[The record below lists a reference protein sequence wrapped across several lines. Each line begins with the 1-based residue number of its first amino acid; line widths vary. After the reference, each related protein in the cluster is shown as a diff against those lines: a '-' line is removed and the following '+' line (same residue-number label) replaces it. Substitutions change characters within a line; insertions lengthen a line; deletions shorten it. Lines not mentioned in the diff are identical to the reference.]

1 VTTPDDRARDRDR
14 DAAIEQVEAALK
26 SGRIVQA
33 DHDMRIEQLK
43 HAQTATEV
51 RMLVQDL
58 APAPPVP
65 YGPPS
70 PGASPSY
77 PTLADVRAMTADGT
91 KVSKKV
97 FVLPLIAVVIFVV
110 GLIGGIVAL
119 TNALGDGGGGIG
131 GIGGGDA
138 APADVLSEQGYADL
152 LDAIEAE
159 TGGTVAF
166 SAVLYPTYAVVE
178 LPVDATTNRE
188 GYWYWDGH
196 ELSDN
201 DTKSTSSFARMDL
214 STVDPAV
221 IVDLVERV
229 QRNVE
234 DPTSYYAIV
243 RAPDDDRAVV
253 WAYASNEYSET
264 AYLGARRDGT
274 VTYDSTEH

>member
-1 VTTPDDRARDRDR
+1 MSTPDDRARDRDR

-58 APAPPVP
+58 APTPPVP

-70 PGASPSY
+70 PGAPPSY

-97 FVLPLIAVVIFVV
+97 FILPLIAVVIFVV

-131 GIGGGDA
+131 GIGGGDP

-166 SAVLYPTYAVVE
+166 SAVMYPTYAVVE
-178 LPVDATTNRE
+178 LPVDATSNRE
-188 GYWYWDGH
+188 EYWYWDGH
-196 ELSDN
+196 DLSRN
-201 DTKSTSSFARMDL
+201 DVKSTSSWDRVDL
-214 STVDPAV
+214 ATVDAAV
-221 IVDLVERV
+221 VVDLVEKV
-229 QRNVE
+229 QHNVE

-253 WAYASNEYSET
+253 WAYATNDYSET

>member
-1 VTTPDDRARDRDR
+1 MSTPDDRARDHDR
-14 DAAIEQVEAALK
+14 DAAIKQVEAALK

-33 DHDMRIEQLK
+33 DRDMRVEQLK
-43 HAQTATEV
+43 HAQTASEV

-58 APAPPVP
+58 APAAPVE

-70 PGASPSY
+70 PTASPSY
-77 PTLADVRAMTADGT
+77 PTLEQVRAMTADGT
-91 KVSKKV
+91 KVSRKV
-97 FVLPLIAVVIFVV
+97 FILPLVAVVVFVA

-131 GIGGGDA
+131 GIGGGS

-152 LDAIEAE
+152 LTAIEDE

-166 SAVLYPTYAVVE
+166 SAVMYPTYAVVE

-188 GYWYWDGH
+188 EYWYWDGH
-196 ELSDN
+196 DLSPN
-201 DTKSTSSFARMDL
+201 DVKSTSSWARMDL
-214 STVDPAV
+214 ATVDAGV
-221 IVDLVERV
+221 IVDLVEQV

-234 DPTSYYAIV
+234 EPTSYYAIV

-253 WAYASNEYSET
+253 WAYATNDYSET
-264 AYLGARRDGT
+264 AYLGARRNGT
-274 VTYDSTEH
+274 VTYDSTQH